1 MKYIATFNGVEFN
14 INSREDIDKN
24 IESSYN
30 FRRSHIHTTV
40 ETEYENAK
48 EYTIWDDLKKPEA
61 VLNL

>member
-1 MKYIATFNGVEFN
+1 MKYIAQFNGVSYT

-30 FRRSHIHTTV
+30 LRRSHIQTTV
-40 ETEYENAK
+40 ETEYDNVK

>member
-1 MKYIATFNGVEFN
+1 MKYIAKVNGVEYTV
-14 INSREDIDKN
+14 NSKEDIDKN

-30 FRRSHIHTTV
+30 LRRSHIQTTV